1 MNKLADAQT
10 ELEQAIALAPDTSAL
25 HYKLGQILRK
35 EGHADRAQQEFA
47 ICERL
52 NGAHSS
58 SKTPNPPPVSSPE
71 PK

>member
-1 MNKLADAQT
+1 MDRLSDAES
-10 ELEQAIALAPDTSAL
+10 ELEKAVSLSPETSAL

-35 EGHADRAQQEFA
+35 QGREDRARQEFA

-58 SKTPNPPPVSSPE
+58 SKTPNPPSTGPE